1 MSAVDWLIGQEEI
14 KPAERPKAYRAIH
27 AMHKRQTSAE

>member
-1 MSAVDWLIGQEEI
+1 MSAVDWLIGQGEI
-14 KPAERPKAYRAIH
+14 KPVARLNAYRAIH